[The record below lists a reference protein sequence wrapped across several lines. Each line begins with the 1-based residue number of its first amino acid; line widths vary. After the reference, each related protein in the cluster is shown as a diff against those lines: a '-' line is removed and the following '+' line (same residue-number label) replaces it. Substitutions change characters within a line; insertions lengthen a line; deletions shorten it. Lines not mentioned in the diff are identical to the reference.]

1 MFRNAASITLIVL
14 STALIGWAAWAETAD
29 EILDRME
36 AESDALAE
44 GSLVSTIRFDNV
56 YGDGTSAS
64 NLFGSLSIPDY
75 SLIYFIEPLDVAG
88 TIFLTIESEN
98 DDEDARLVLYLP
110 FIGQPKELVSDEERG
125 GSFAGSALSY
135 SDLADREGRA
145 DYDAV
150 LLGEEDLEVG
160 GQTRTAYKIE
170 STAKP
175 DVDADSLRSIL
186 WVDTEFLIMLKLES
200 YNDLGN
206 LDTSIEVLALGE
218 FEDKLTADVM
228 LATSHS
234 DSSTTTIT
242 VLEQHRPSDDISPD
256 VFLPENLAAF
266 DAAIW
271 GFAE

>member
-1 MFRNAASITLIVL
+1 MFRNTVSITVIIL
-14 STALIGWAAWAETAD
+14 SVALIGWTAWAETAD
-29 EILDRME
+29 EILDRMDAE
-36 AESDALAE
+36 ADLLAE

-88 TIFLTIESEN
+88 TIFLTIESES
-98 DDEDARLVLYLP
+98 DGEDARLLLYLP

-135 SDLADREGRA
+135 SDLGDREGRA
-145 DYDAV
+145 DYDAA
-150 LLGEEDLEVG
+150 LLGEEELEVD

-175 DVDADSLRSIL
+175 DVDVDSPRSVL

-206 LDTSIEVLALGE
+206 LDTSMDVLELGE
-218 FEDKLTADVM
+218 FEGKLTADVM

-234 DSSTTTIT
+234 DGSTTTIT
-242 VLEQHRPSDDISPD
+242 VLEQHRPSEDISPD
-256 VFLPENLAAF
+256 VFLPENLASF
-266 DAAIW
+266 DASAW
-271 GFAE
+271 GFAD